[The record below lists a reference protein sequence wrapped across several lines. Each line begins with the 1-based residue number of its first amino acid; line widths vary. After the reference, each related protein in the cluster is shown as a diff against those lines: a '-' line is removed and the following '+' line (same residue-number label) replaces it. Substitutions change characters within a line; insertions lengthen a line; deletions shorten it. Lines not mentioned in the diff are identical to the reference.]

1 MNTEID
7 ISNVT
12 LHTDR
17 MILRPWRQTDLDDL
31 YAYASVDGVGQMA
44 GWKPHESKEESQKI
58 LDMFIGH
65 KKTFALEYQGKV
77 IGSLGIEQYNE
88 DHFPEFA
95 DKKCREIGY
104 VLSKEYWGQGL
115 MPEAVK
121 EVIRHLFE
129 VVGLDVIFC
138 GHFLWN
144 KQSQRVQEKCGF
156 KHYAFD
162 TYETKVDTTEED
174 EVNIL
179 TREDWQAESVVIRD
193 YAAFDFNEIM
203 NLYSWTG
210 YRYYDED
217 QALQYVKIK
226 NLQMAGFSIDEIRG
240 LLDAD
245 NDTIFKAFSAKIK
258 EQEDRLQKT
267 REIRQSYLSEVQRMK
282 EKVKEFRETV
292 LSLME
297 DYDPTEEF
305 GITADEYR
313 EIVDSLT
320 TYLDTHEFTEGDFDY
335 DLSDDGDAAREEPEY
350 LNVLNNP
357 DFEVIYE
364 QHGWEHARE
373 VIGKFTVPD
382 DGKEYMLLF
391 TISKDKENPTAFAN
405 TALSVMLGANLKSR
419 ERTCQNSQKLGCNVT
434 VSEDG
439 QNHFWLLKRK

>member
-1 MNTEID
+1 MTIKEFSRLCGCNPQ
-7 ISNVT
+7 T
-12 LHTDR
+12 LRYYDHV
-17 MILRPWRQTDLDDL
+17 DLL
-31 YAYASVDGVGQMA
+31 
-44 GWKPHESKEESQKI
+44 KP
-58 LDMFIGH
+58 
-65 KKTFALEYQGKV
+65 V
-77 IGSLGIEQYNE
+77 
-88 DHFPEFA
+88 
-95 DKKCREIGY
+95 
-104 VLSKEYWGQGL
+104 
-115 MPEAVK
+115 
-121 EVIRHLFE
+121 
-129 VVGLDVIFC
+129 
-138 GHFLWN
+138 
-144 KQSQRVQEKCGF
+144 
-156 KHYAFD
+156 
-162 TYETKVDTTEED
+162 KVD
-174 EVNIL
+174 
-179 TREDWQAESVVIRD
+179 
-193 YAAFDFNEIM
+193 
-203 NLYSWTG
+203 SWTG

-267 REIRQSYLSEVQRMK
+267 REIRQSYLS
-282 EKVKEFRETV
+282 
-292 LSLME
+292 
-297 DYDPTEEF
+297 
-305 GITADEYR
+305 
-313 EIVDSLT
+313 VDSLT

>member
-1 MNTEID
+1 MRLLFEMDKKDYEYCTHRFVRNSARSIIIRD
-7 ISNVT
+7 GKIA
-12 LHTDR
+12 
-17 MILRPWRQTDLDDL
+17 MI
-31 YAYASVDGVGQMA
+31 
-44 GWKPHESKEESQKI
+44 H
-58 LDMFIGH
+58 
-65 KKTFALEYQGKV
+65 
-77 IGSLGIEQYNE
+77 SLKYDYYKFPGGGIENGE
-88 DHFPEFA
+88 NPVEAMIRETREEAGLVVKPETV
-95 DKKCREIGY
+95 KEYGY
-104 VLSKEYWGQGL
+104 VH
-115 MPEAVK
+115 
-121 EVIRHLFE
+121 R
-129 VVGLDVIFC
+129 
-138 GHFLWN
+138 
-144 KQSQRVQEKCGF
+144 
-156 KHYAFD
+156 
-162 TYETKVDTTEED
+162 
-174 EVNIL
+174 
-179 TREDWQAESVVIRD
+179 
-193 YAAFDFNEIM
+193 
-203 NLYSWTG
+203 
-210 YRYYDED
+210 
-217 QALQYVKIK
+217 
-226 NLQMAGFSIDEIRG
+226 IDEIRG

>member
-1 MNTEID
+1 MTIKEFSRLCGCNPQ
-7 ISNVT
+7 T
-12 LHTDR
+12 LRYYDHV
-17 MILRPWRQTDLDDL
+17 DLL
-31 YAYASVDGVGQMA
+31 
-44 GWKPHESKEESQKI
+44 KP
-58 LDMFIGH
+58 
-65 KKTFALEYQGKV
+65 V
-77 IGSLGIEQYNE
+77 
-88 DHFPEFA
+88 
-95 DKKCREIGY
+95 
-104 VLSKEYWGQGL
+104 
-115 MPEAVK
+115 
-121 EVIRHLFE
+121 
-129 VVGLDVIFC
+129 
-138 GHFLWN
+138 
-144 KQSQRVQEKCGF
+144 
-156 KHYAFD
+156 
-162 TYETKVDTTEED
+162 KVD
-174 EVNIL
+174 
-179 TREDWQAESVVIRD
+179 
-193 YAAFDFNEIM
+193 
-203 NLYSWTG
+203 SWTG

-364 QHGWEHARE
+364 RHGWEHARE

-391 TISKDKENPTAFAN
+391 TISKDKENPTVFAN

>member
-1 MNTEID
+1 MNAEID

-44 GWKPHESKEESQKI
+44 GWKPHKSKEESQKI

-95 DKKCREIGY
+95 DKKGREIGY

-121 EVIRHLFE
+121 EVIRYLFE
-129 VVGLDVIFC
+129 EVGLDVIFC

-193 YAAFDFNEIM
+193 YAAFDCNDIM
-203 NLYSWTG
+203 NLYTSVGWTNYTDHPQMLEKAYKNSLCTLG
-210 YRYYDED
+210 AHTADGTLVGIIRAVGDGASILFIQDIIVLPEFQRRGIGTALLKAIVSRYPDVY
-217 QALQYVKIK
+217 
-226 NLQMAGFSIDEIRG
+226 QMELMTDNTDKTIAFYKSLGFTP
-240 LLDAD
+240 A
-245 NDTIFKAFSAKIK
+245 T
-258 EQEDRLQKT
+258 
-267 REIRQSYLSEVQRMK
+267 
-282 EKVKEFRETV
+282 
-292 LSLME
+292 
-297 DYDPTEEF
+297 EF
-305 GITADEYR
+305 GC
-313 EIVDSLT
+313 LG
-320 TYLDTHEFTEGDFDY
+320 FMK
-335 DLSDDGDAAREEPEY
+335 
-350 LNVLNNP
+350 LN
-357 DFEVIYE
+357 
-364 QHGWEHARE
+364 
-373 VIGKFTVPD
+373 T
-382 DGKEYMLLF
+382 
-391 TISKDKENPTAFAN
+391 
-405 TALSVMLGANLKSR
+405 
-419 ERTCQNSQKLGCNVT
+419 
-434 VSEDG
+434 
-439 QNHFWLLKRK
+439 

>member
-1 MNTEID
+1 
-7 ISNVT
+7 
-12 LHTDR
+12 
-17 MILRPWRQTDLDDL
+17 
-31 YAYASVDGVGQMA
+31 
-44 GWKPHESKEESQKI
+44 
-58 LDMFIGH
+58 
-65 KKTFALEYQGKV
+65 
-77 IGSLGIEQYNE
+77 
-88 DHFPEFA
+88 
-95 DKKCREIGY
+95 
-104 VLSKEYWGQGL
+104 
-115 MPEAVK
+115 
-121 EVIRHLFE
+121 
-129 VVGLDVIFC
+129 
-138 GHFLWN
+138 
-144 KQSQRVQEKCGF
+144 
-156 KHYAFD
+156 
-162 TYETKVDTTEED
+162 
-174 EVNIL
+174 
-179 TREDWQAESVVIRD
+179 
-193 YAAFDFNEIM
+193 
-203 NLYSWTG
+203 
-210 YRYYDED
+210 
-217 QALQYVKIK
+217 
-226 NLQMAGFSIDEIRG
+226 MAGFSIDEIRG

>member
-1 MNTEID
+1 MTIKEFSRLCGCNPQ
-7 ISNVT
+7 T
-12 LHTDR
+12 LRYYDHV
-17 MILRPWRQTDLDDL
+17 DLL
-31 YAYASVDGVGQMA
+31 
-44 GWKPHESKEESQKI
+44 KP
-58 LDMFIGH
+58 
-65 KKTFALEYQGKV
+65 V
-77 IGSLGIEQYNE
+77 
-88 DHFPEFA
+88 
-95 DKKCREIGY
+95 
-104 VLSKEYWGQGL
+104 
-115 MPEAVK
+115 
-121 EVIRHLFE
+121 
-129 VVGLDVIFC
+129 
-138 GHFLWN
+138 
-144 KQSQRVQEKCGF
+144 
-156 KHYAFD
+156 
-162 TYETKVDTTEED
+162 KVD
-174 EVNIL
+174 
-179 TREDWQAESVVIRD
+179 
-193 YAAFDFNEIM
+193 
-203 NLYSWTG
+203 SWTG

-419 ERTCQNSQKLGCNVT
+419 ERTCQNSQKLGCKIIFG
-434 VSEDG
+434 S
-439 QNHFWLLKRK
+439 